1 MAAESNAQQAY
12 DAEVKAGVAEEKRVQ
27 AEADAEATRLQNEA
41 DAAVREALKQAQDE
55 EQARLDRRLRDI
67 DNLPEDERNALLA
80 EILQQAIDVAM
91 NE

>member
-12 DAEVKAGVAEEKRVQ
+12 DAEVKAAVAEEKRVQ